1 MSIQSIINFIS
12 NKNYITENNEISAY
26 NYFRGDMNE
35 YNEIGNNYI
44 NYFINNFN
52 VYRDIKET
60 SIIIKDNNLWFY
72 IEYKIDN
79 NEIYW
84 EISIADNLNKLNNR
98 VNRY

>member
-12 NKNYITENNEISAY
+12 NKNYINGNNELSSV
-26 NYFRGDMNE
+26 NYFRGDMTEFNI
-35 YNEIGNNYI
+35 IGNNYI
-44 NYFINNFN
+44 NYFKNNFN
-52 VYRDIKET
+52 FYRDDKET

-84 EISIADNLNKLNNR
+84 EISIVDNLNKLNNR
-98 VNRY
+98 VSRY

>member
-12 NKNYITENNEISAY
+12 NKNYININNEISVS
-26 NYFRGDMNE
+26 NYFRGDINE
-35 YNEIGNNYI
+35 FNEIGNNYI
-44 NYFINNFN
+44 NYFIYNFN
-52 VYRDIKET
+52 NYRDVKEK

-84 EISIADNLNKLNNR
+84 DIYIVDNLNKLTNR
-98 VNRY
+98 INRI

>member
-1 MSIQSIINFIS
+1 MSIQSILNFIT
-12 NKNYITENNEISAY
+12 NKNYINENNELSVS

-35 YNEIGNNYI
+35 YNVIGNNYI
-44 NYFINNFN
+44 NYFTNNFD
-52 VYRDIKET
+52 VYRDEREQ
-60 SIIIKDNNLWFY
+60 SVIIKDNNLWFY

-84 EISIADNLNKLNNR
+84 EIYIVDNLNKLNNR